1 MFRGEGGEIGLRP
14 EDERENEKPSDEI
27 TSGGFCF
34 RSKGMRRVK
43 VAVMA
48 MSGKKHPKA

>member
-1 MFRGEGGEIGLRP
+1 MGDSAPQPNAQNLR
-14 EDERENEKPSDEI
+14 EKKPSDEI
-27 TSGGFCF
+27 TSGGFYL